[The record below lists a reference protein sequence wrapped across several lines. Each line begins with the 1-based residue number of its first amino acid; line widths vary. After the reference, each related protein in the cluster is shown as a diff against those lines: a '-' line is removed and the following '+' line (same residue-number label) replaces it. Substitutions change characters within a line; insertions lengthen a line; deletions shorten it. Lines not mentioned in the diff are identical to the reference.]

1 MSAKQITGNYSYEVY
16 NSAGDLDKSDKELLD
31 AAKASLKSAYAPY
44 SGFNVGAA
52 VLLEDGTI
60 ITGNNQENAAYPSGL
75 CAERVAVFYAS
86 SIHPTKKIIA
96 IAISATSKDQKINV
110 PVPPCG
116 ACRQSI
122 AEYEIKFDKAIR
134 LIMAGE
140 SGEVFISPSVSNL
153 LPLLF
158 SSKNLG
164 K

>member
-1 MSAKQITGNYSYEVY
+1 MSKRITGNYTYEVY
-16 NSAGDLDKSDKELLD
+16 TSADTLNKADLELLTS
-31 AAKASLKSAYAPY
+31 AKHSILNAYAPY

-52 VLLEDGTI
+52 VLLEDGTVV
-60 ITGNNQENAAYPSGL
+60 TGNNQENAAYPSGL
-75 CAERVAVFYAS
+75 CAERVAIFYAS
-86 SIHPTKKIIA
+86 SQHPTKKVIA
-96 IAISATSKDQKINV
+96 VAISATSKHQPINI

-116 ACRQSI
+116 ACRQAL
-122 AEYEIKFDKAIR
+122 AEYEIKCETPIR
-134 LIMAGE
+134 LIMGGQ

>member
-1 MSAKQITGNYSYEVY
+1 MSRQITGNYTYEVY
-16 NSAGDLDKSDKELLD
+16 NSADTLNKADLVLLT
-31 AAKASLKSAYAPY
+31 AAKDAISNAYAPY

-86 SIHPTKKIIA
+86 SQHPTKKVIA
-96 IAISATSKDQKINV
+96 IAISATSIDQSINI

-116 ACRQSI
+116 ACRQAL
-122 AEYEIKFDKAIR
+122 AEYEIKFETPLR
-134 LIMAGE
+134 LIMGGE

>member
-1 MSAKQITGNYSYEVY
+1 MSKQITGNYSYEVY
-16 NSAGDLDKSDKELLD
+16 ESAQSLNKTDLELLN
-31 AAKASLKSAYAPY
+31 AAKKVVADAYAPY

-52 VLLEDGTI
+52 VLLDNGKI
-60 ITGNNQENAAYPSGL
+60 ITGTNQENAAYPSGL
-75 CAERVAVFYAS
+75 CAERVAIFYAS
-86 SIHPTKKIIA
+86 SQYPTAKIIA
-96 IAISATSKDQKINV
+96 IAISASSRDQKINV

-116 ACRQSI
+116 ACRQAM
-122 AEYEIKFDKAIR
+122 AEYEIKFTTPIR

-140 SGEVFISPSVSNL
+140 TGEVFISPSVSNL

>member
-1 MSAKQITGNYSYEVY
+1 MPKQITGNYSYEVY
-16 NSAGDLDKSDKELLD
+16 NSAEDLNKLDKDLLV
-31 AAKASLKSAYAPY
+31 AAKKALINAYAPY
-44 SGFNVGAA
+44 SNFSVGAA
-52 VLLEDGTI
+52 LLFEDGEI

-75 CAERVAVFYAS
+75 CAERVAIFYAS
-86 SIHPTKKIIA
+86 SQHPNKKIIA
-96 IAISATSKDQKINV
+96 MAISAISKNQTINV

-116 ACRQSI
+116 SCRQAM
-122 AEYEIKFDKAIR
+122 AEYETKFNFPIR
-134 LIMAGE
+134 LIMGGE

>member
-1 MSAKQITGNYSYEVY
+1 MSKQITGNYFYEVY
-16 NSAGDLDKSDKELLD
+16 ESSKSLNKTDLELLET
-31 AAKASLKSAYAPY
+31 AKKAMEDAYAPY
-44 SGFNVGAA
+44 SDFNVGAA
-52 VLLEDGTI
+52 ILLENGKI

-75 CAERVAVFYAS
+75 CAERVAIFYAS
-86 SIHPTKKIIA
+86 SQFPSVKITA
-96 IAISATSKDQKINV
+96 IAITASSNNQKVNV

-116 ACRQSI
+116 ACRQAM
-122 AEYEIKFDKAIR
+122 AEYEIKFSNSIR
-134 LIMAGE
+134 LIMAGQ